1 MQITIE
7 ESKKRP
13 KYAASHSF
21 LETAW
26 LSCYINSQQMASDG
40 LEAF

>member
-1 MQITIE
+1 MLH
-7 ESKKRP
+7 R
-13 KYAASHSF
+13 SF